1 MRNISRIPGGS
12 SNIRIL
18 WLWSI
23 SMIGCL
29 TFFPIESLNA
39 QDSGWEY
46 ESMRTEIDPA
56 HGVSNK
62 ITFHDQPTLML
73 AGGNKEYVN
82 GCWTGKYDVVPNH
95 YYQFTVYFQT
105 RAVDQVDRSIL
116 ARITWLDENGNR
128 LSFIEFPGIKSK
140 KQPEEEEWR
149 LIQQTYQIPESVATA
164 KVDLIYRWDSDGEVY
179 FAEPQMIKTDAIEPR
194 MVRLAAVHYRPQ
206 NTKTSEENLNQFR
219 KFIDQAG
226 SENADIVC
234 LPEGITLVG
243 TQKSYLEASEGIPG
257 PSTKYLGELAKK
269 HQMYIVAGILEKE
282 GAVLYNTS
290 VLIGRSGELVGKY
303 RKVSLPREEIEG
315 GVTPGTDFPVF
326 DTDFGKIGM
335 MICWDVSFPEP
346 ARMLSLKGAEII
358 FMPIWGGNLTLS
370 KARAIENQVYL
381 VSSTYNMKTGVFDR
395 TGELVVEG
403 TTDNPLAIIDVDL
416 NKRELWDWLGEFKNR
431 IQREMPD
438 KRSISY

>member
-1 MRNISRIPGGS
+1 M
-12 SNIRIL
+12 
-18 WLWSI
+18 
-23 SMIGCL
+23 
-29 TFFPIESLNA
+29 
-39 QDSGWEY
+39 
-46 ESMRTEIDPA
+46 
-56 HGVSNK
+56 
-62 ITFHDQPTLML
+62 
-73 AGGNKEYVN
+73 
-82 GCWTGKYDVVPNH
+82 
-95 YYQFTVYFQT
+95 
-105 RAVDQVDRSIL
+105 
-116 ARITWLDENGNR
+116 
-128 LSFIEFPGIKSK
+128 
-140 KQPEEEEWR
+140 
-149 LIQQTYQIPESVATA
+149 
-164 KVDLIYRWDSDGEVY
+164 IYRWDPDGTVY
-179 FAEPQMIKTDAIEPR
+179 FAEPRMIETVAIEPR

-206 NTKTSEENLNQFR
+206 NTKSAEENLDQFR

-243 TQKSYLEASEGIPG
+243 TKKSYLEASEGIPG

-269 HQMYIVAGILEKE
+269 HQMYIVAGLLEKE

-381 VSSTYNMKTGVFDR
+381 VSSTYDMKTGVFDR
-395 TGELVVEG
+395 TGDLVVEG
-403 TTDNPLAIIDVDL
+403 TADNPVAIIDVDL
-416 NKRELWDWLGEFKNR
+416 NKRELWDWLGEFKK
-431 IQREMPD
+431 QDPA
-438 KRSISY
+438 

>member
-1 MRNISRIPGGS
+1 
-12 SNIRIL
+12 
-18 WLWSI
+18 
-23 SMIGCL
+23 
-29 TFFPIESLNA
+29 
-39 QDSGWEY
+39 
-46 ESMRTEIDPA
+46 
-56 HGVSNK
+56 
-62 ITFHDQPTLML
+62 
-73 AGGNKEYVN
+73 
-82 GCWTGKYDVVPNH
+82 
-95 YYQFTVYFQT
+95 
-105 RAVDQVDRSIL
+105 
-116 ARITWLDENGNR
+116 
-128 LSFIEFPGIKSK
+128 
-140 KQPEEEEWR
+140 
-149 LIQQTYQIPESVATA
+149 
-164 KVDLIYRWDSDGEVY
+164 
-179 FAEPQMIKTDAIEPR
+179 
-194 MVRLAAVHYRPQ
+194 VHYRPQ

-243 TQKSYLEASEGIPG
+243 TQKSYLEASEAIPG

-358 FMPIWGGNLTLS
+358 FMPIWGGNITLS

-395 TGELVVEG
+395 TGELIVEG